1 MFALRMR
8 QKESEF
14 YFVSYPAEDLL
25 KKVRFVSRFYG
36 ERGESI
42 GGEQPKKQSGPDDV
56 ERYVQAIEKNSGS
69 FQRDLNQRKVRQIK
83 DFYRNETRQPVIPG
97 AVLLFTPE
105 KLEFQPLRGME
116 RAGNL
121 VEPRQEF
128 LIIDGQHR
136 LAGLHFYLQEKD
148 ADRRVEVP
156 VVIFDGKTADFATEM
171 FVVINSTHTRINKSH
186 LIDLYERIEWGTDP
200 DKKYAAQLVRSLYE
214 NDDSPLQYHI
224 NMLGGRSGQEMWI
237 NQAQL
242 FSEVLRLVGHKAAKA
257 RFEDGRGRIR
267 LRARRAQGLP
277 RGLWRRVGRQSGLHG
292 HARRDDRRDDP
303 SRGGCSGA
311 RRCVAGAW
319 TGAAE
324 GTGGALSSA
333 GRDRA
338 RVPPRRLL
346 GTLPRTRAAR
356 AHRHHPEAHRA
367 RSEAGVR
374 AGLGDAPRD
383 RTSPSVGLPEPR
395 DRQCEHV
402 LADAPAAAP
411 RVQHHACDLIVAE
424 LS

>member
-257 RFEDGRGRIR
+257 RFEDGRGRSKDRGYGFVRDVLKACRAGFGDAWGDNRDYMVTRDVTIGAMIR
-267 LRARRAQGLP
+267 L
-277 RGLWRRVGRQSGLHG
+277 V
-292 HARRDDRRDDP
+292 
-303 SRGGCSGA
+303 
-311 RRCVAGAW
+311 
-319 TGAAE
+319 
-324 GTGGALSSA
+324 
-333 GRDRA
+333 
-338 RVPPRRLL
+338 
-346 GTLPRTRAAR
+346 
-356 AHRHHPEAHRA
+356 
-367 RSEAGVR
+367 
-374 AGLGDAPRD
+374 
-383 RTSPSVGLPEPR
+383 
-395 DRQCEHV
+395 
-402 LADAPAAAP
+402 ADAAAHVDASLAPGPELQKALEARFRPLAEIVREFRREGFWERFPARGQQERIDIIRKRIAREAKL
-411 RVQHHACDLIVAE
+411 A
-424 LS
+424 